1 MKNII
6 IFQATEEFTPVISEI
21 LKDRKYIPYFVA
33 GISDVTAHI
42 SKYNPIAILF
52 DIDSS
57 PENANILLGQMDRSL
72 SPPIVLVGSHESSE
86 KLDES
91 THNSV
96 YAFLTKPLDVR
107 GISNILYDIEND
119 FGNTYRD
126 LIEQQSMFGACIVQD
141 NLFKFA
147 NKKFISITGYTH
159 DELLNN
165 IKSLDIVTHLDRQYV
180 QNHYSSLISGES
192 ESVIICFSFINKQ
205 GQQLDVEV
213 WSSKVLHNGKPAVQS
228 IVSDISERKAYKLR
242 EKSFEF
248 RMMNEQKLAAI
259 GQLATGIAHNLN
271 TPISIILSNA
281 ELLQLKY
288 SDSPELDKIIRQ
300 VDRMGAIING
310 LLTKSKQEQIQYP
323 QELDLNEMV
332 ENELEFLNSNLEF
345 KHNIEKEYKF
355 ASHLP
360 HIQAIYSDFSQ
371 SIMNIL
377 QNAIDA
383 MYQCDTKKITIQTR
397 TEGGHIYL
405 SIADTGCGIDERDIN
420 KLFDPFY
427 STKPSPLERKAD
439 EPTGTGLGLSTVYNL
454 LTPYGVEIQ
463 IDSKVG
469 NGTEVTLKI
478 PIDTPAK

>member
-1 MKNII
+1 MKNIL
-6 IFQATEEFTPVISEI
+6 IFQETEEFTPVISDI
-21 LKDRKYIPYFVA
+21 LKNRKYSPIFVSD
-33 GISDVTAHI
+33 ISDVTAHI
-42 SKYNPIAILF
+42 SEHSPIAILF

-86 KLDES
+86 KLDVS

-96 YAFLTKPLDVR
+96 YAFLTKPIDVR
-107 GISNILYDIEND
+107 GLSNILFDIEND

-141 NLFKFA
+141 NQFKFA
-147 NKKFISITGYTH
+147 NKKFISISGYTY

-165 IKSLDIVTHLDRQYV
+165 IKSLDIVAHLDRQHI
-180 QNHYSSLISGES
+180 QNHYNSLTSGES
-192 ESVIICFSFINKQ
+192 ESVIVCFSVINKQ
-205 GQQLDVEV
+205 GQELDVEV
-213 WSSKVLHNGKPAVQS
+213 WSSKILYGGKPAVQS

-248 RMMNEQKLAAI
+248 RMMNEQKLASI

-281 ELLQLKY
+281 ELLQLKH

-300 VDRMGAIING
+300 VDRMGEIING

-360 HIQAIYSDFSQ
+360 LIQGIYSDFSQ
-371 SIMNIL
+371 SVMNIL

-383 MYQCDTKKITIQTR
+383 MYQCDSKKITVQTR
-397 TEGGHIYL
+397 AEGGYIYL
-405 SIADTGCGIDERDIN
+405 SVTDTGCGINEKDIN

-427 STKPSPLERKAD
+427 STKPSPLERKGD

-454 LTPYGVEIQ
+454 LTPYDVEIK
-463 IDSKVG
+463 IDSKIE
-469 NGTEVTLKI
+469 NGTEVMLKI